1 MGIKCYIR
9 ASAAISAQQSFAG
22 DYTPQLLPLD
32 ERNLLRAQEPGY
44 AGFIPPNS
52 LRRMSRLLKMGLTAA
67 LQCLRNADASVPGAI
82 ITGTGRGSL
91 QDTEKFL
98 HDIRTYEETALNPTP
113 FIQSTYNSV
122 NGLIALQQQCTD
134 YNNTFVHR
142 GFSFEHALLDSLLQI
157 QEGAESVLT
166 GGFDEMTVEH
176 FYIKSR
182 IGYWK
187 TALTQP
193 AGMLASGTP
202 GTIAGEGAV
211 FFLIGTQPSEVELK
225 GMQMLYKPDE
235 TAVSAGLTQ
244 FLAQNGVKTEEVDL
258 LVSGRN
264 GDARFDHFYDI
275 AEKMLP
281 SSGNKI
287 HFKQYCG
294 EYDTAGAFG
303 MWTAAQE
310 LLSGRHKTALVYNH
324 FYGEQHTL
332 MLLQRNENSAQ
343 G

>member
-1 MGIKCYIR
+1 MEIKCYIQ
-9 ASAAISAQQSFAG
+9 ASAAISPQQSFVG
-22 DYTPQLLPLD
+22 NYEPQLLPLD

-52 LRRMSRLLKMGLTAA
+52 LRRMSRLLRMGLAAA
-67 LQCLRNADASVPGAI
+67 LQCLRNANAQVPGAI

-142 GFSFEHALLDSLLQI
+142 GFSFEHALLDTILQI
-157 QEGAESVLT
+157 QEGAQSVLT
-166 GGFDEMTVEH
+166 GGFDEMTNEH
-176 FYIKSR
+176 HYIKSR

-187 TALTQP
+187 ADLTQP
-193 AGMLASGTP
+193 AELLASGTP

-211 FFLIGTQPSEVELK
+211 FFLIGTQAADVELK
-225 GMQMLYKPDE
+225 GMQMLYKPQP
-235 TAVSAGLTQ
+235 AQVSAALSL
-244 FLAQNGVKTEEVDL
+244 FLAQRGVKAEEIDL
-258 LVSGRN
+258 LVSGRS
-264 GDARFDHFYDI
+264 GDTRFDHFYDGVD
-275 AEKMLP
+275 AMA
-281 SSGNKI
+281 SSASRI
-287 HFKQYCG
+287 HFKQFCG

-303 MWTAAQE
+303 MWTAQQE
-310 LLSGRHKTALVYNH
+310 MLAGRYKNALVYNH
-324 FYGEQHTL
+324 FFGEQHTL
-332 MLLQRNENSAQ
+332 MLLQRN
-343 G
+343 

>member
-1 MGIKCYIR
+1 MEIKCYIQ
-9 ASAAISAQQSFAG
+9 ASAAISPQQSFSGEYA
-22 DYTPQLLPLD
+22 PQFLPLE

-67 LQCLRNADASVPGAI
+67 LQCLRNANATVPGAI

-157 QEGAESVLT
+157 QEGNAESVLV

-176 FYIKSR
+176 FFIKSR

-187 TALTQP
+187 SALTQP
-193 AGMLASGTP
+193 ADMLASGTP

-211 FFLIGTQPSEVELK
+211 FFLVGTQPAPVEVR
-225 GMQMLYKPDE
+225 GIQMLYRPAPDQV
-235 TAVSAGLTQ
+235 ASQLAQ
-244 FLAQNGVKTEEVDL
+244 FLQKQGVKAEDVDL
-258 LVSGRN
+258 LVIGRN
-264 GDARFDHFYDI
+264 GDTRFDHFY
-275 AEKMLP
+275 AVVEKALP
-281 SSGNKI
+281 STATNI
-287 HFKQYCG
+287 PFKQYCG

-303 MWTAAQE
+303 MWTAQQE

-324 FYGEQHTL
+324 FYGEQHTFI
-332 MLLQRNENSAQ
+332 LLQKH
-343 G
+343 